1 MSTRK
6 RKRDTPPGG
15 ESGPPR
21 ITLHRSGS
29 SDEGD
34 EFEESEIDEQSGTD
48 EESEID
54 EGEVYSLFTPIEA
67 REESL
72 RERGERWRRERE
84 AWSARDPRWQILE
97 YRVNYRVN

>member
-1 MSTRK
+1 MAPYLSLCLRFGVQVNVMSTRK

-54 EGEVYSLFTPIEA
+54 EGEAFSLFTPIPIE
-67 REESL
+67 EESL
-72 RERGERWRRERE
+72 RERGERRDER
-84 AWSARDPRWQILE
+84 
-97 YRVNYRVN
+97 